1 MIRILLIDDHVLFRE
16 GVGRLLQ
23 AEPDFEVVGSCD
35 TLEQAAA
42 LLRDH
47 PVDVLLLDYDLG
59 VRKGSE
65 LLRQLGSDYKGRVLV
80 LTAGVSGSQ
89 ARELVQLGASGI
101 FLKHH
106 SPALL
111 AQSIRQIYAGGTY
124 MDDAQLRALLA
135 PPEDRTSGFTEREK
149 LVLRYVVEGQ
159 SNKEIASSI
168 STSESTVKAVLQSL
182 FDKTG
187 VRSRSQLVRIA
198 LEQYPKDL

>member
-111 AQSIRQIYAGGTY
+111 AQSIRQIHAGGTY

-135 PPEDRTSGFTEREK
+135 PPEDRTSGFTERGAGPVGEQLPWPLLSK
-149 LVLRYVVEGQ
+149 PYRNTELARALSDALARP
-159 SNKEIASSI
+159 NPA
-168 STSESTVKAVLQSL
+168 L
-182 FDKTG
+182 
-187 VRSRSQLVRIA
+187 SQRA
-198 LEQYPKDL
+198 